1 MTVFF
6 KNRWTQDKLGNN
18 AYLLFSLKTSTMNLH
33 KALATIFGMTMVSR
47 VAGLARDILFARAF
61 GASAYTDAFNVAFR
75 IPNLLRRLFAEGAFS
90 QAFVPIL
97 AEYKS
102 QQGDR
107 ETKYLI
113 DHVATTLAWAM
124 LLTCVLGIVTAP
136 VVVYLVATGLKSDP
150 QAFDAAVWMTRV
162 MFPYIGFMAF
172 VALSGGILNTWREFK
187 IPAFTPVLL
196 NLSFIVATLF
206 LAPHLKQPI
215 YAMAI
220 AVLAGGLLQMAMQVP
235 ALLKIGML
243 PRLAFNPMIGLRDA
257 GVRKVLNNMVPAVV
271 AVSAAQISVMI
282 NTNIASRLESGSVTW
297 LTYAD
302 RLMEFPTAL
311 LGVALGTILLPS
323 LSKANFDGDKAEYSA
338 LLDWGLRLTFL
349 LALPSAV
356 GLVTLSEPLTTTLFH
371 YGKFDTLAVAMTGKA
386 LIAYGVGLIGLILV
400 KILAPGF
407 YARQNIKTPVKI
419 AVGVLIATQLMNLL
433 LVPWIAH
440 AGLALSV
447 GLGAC
452 LNAGFLY
459 WGLKRRGI
467 YIARNGWR
475 IFFVRLAGA
484 LCLMGGVALWAA
496 GQFNWIGLQAHPFQ
510 RVGALIV
517 VLAACGIVYFG
528 ALLAM
533 GFRFRDLKRTAV

>member
-1 MTVFF
+1 
-6 KNRWTQDKLGNN
+6 
-18 AYLLFSLKTSTMNLH
+18 MNLH
-33 KALATIFGMTMVSR
+33 KTLAAVSGMTMVSR
-47 VAGLARDILFARAF
+47 VTGLIREILFARAF
-61 GASAYTDAFNVAFR
+61 GASAYTDAFNIAFR

-102 QQGDR
+102 QKG
-107 ETKYLI
+107 EEATKSLV
-113 DHVATTLAWAM
+113 DHVATVLMWTM
-124 LLTCVLGIVTAP
+124 LLTCVIGVIASP
-136 VVVYLVATGLKSDP
+136 FIVYLIATGLKAKSEV
-150 QAFDAAVWMTRV
+150 FDASVWMTRV

-206 LAPHLKQPI
+206 LAPYLDQPI

-220 AVLAGGLLQMAMQVP
+220 AVVVGGVLQMAIQIP

-243 PRLAFNPMIGLRDA
+243 PRVSRNPFASLGDA
-257 GVRKVLNNMVPAVV
+257 GVRKVLSKMGPAVF
-271 AVSAAQISVMI
+271 AVSAAQISLMI
-282 NTNIASRLESGSVTW
+282 NTNIASRLESGSVSW
-297 LTYAD
+297 LSYAD

-323 LSKANFDGDKAEYSA
+323 LSKANFEGNTEEYSS

-349 LALPSAV
+349 LALPCAV
-356 GLVTLSEPLTTTLFH
+356 GLATISEPLTATLFH
-371 YGKFDTLAVAMTGKA
+371 YGKFNELSVEMTSRA
-386 LIAYGVGLIGLILV
+386 LVAYGVGLIGLILV

-407 YARQNIKTPVKI
+407 YAQQNIKTPVKI
-419 AVGVLIATQLMNLL
+419 AIGVLIATQLMNLVF
-433 LVPWIAH
+433 VPWIAH
-440 AGLALSV
+440 AGLALSI

-467 YIARNGWR
+467 YTALPGWR
-475 IFFVRLAGA
+475 PFFIRLAGA
-484 LCLMGGVALWAA
+484 LFLMAAVALWTA
-496 GQFNWIGLQAHPFQ
+496 GQFDWVALRATPFM
-510 RVGALIV
+510 RVIALLIV
-517 VLAACGIVYFG
+517 IAACGISYFG

-533 GFRFRDLKRTAV
+533 GFRFRDFKRIAR